1 MKGFR
6 NLFLLITILIYAN
19 IFFGPLVRATDSGL
33 ACPDW
38 PLCHGKFI
46 PEYTFQIAMEVGHR
60 FYSGII
66 GLLIL
71 GGFLWTI
78 FGKEQKRFIT
88 LASILLFF
96 LGTQVTLGALTVTKL
111 LDPTTVNLHLLNAT
125 LLCMLSLTLVFL
137 SHREVKG
144 YSTREFSFAGLNRKY
159 TRYLLFLVVFIA
171 YQLFMG
177 GRVSS
182 HYAGLACPDFPT
194 CYGEWFPEMIGTIRY
209 QMEHRWVGYALA
221 FAIVLGYYFIWK
233 RQENPGK
240 EVKSLMLGSVFLILL
255 QITIGALNVLNHIPK
270 LLTAVHTTVGV
281 LLFLVVYAALLYQ
294 IYQPSPKEEDS

>member
-6 NLFLLITILIYAN
+6 NLFLLITILIYSN

-60 FYSGII
+60 FYSGFI

-71 GGFLWTI
+71 GGFLWTV
-78 FGKEQKRFIT
+78 FGKSQRKHLP

-111 LDPTTVNLHLLNAT
+111 LDPTTVNLHLLNAS
-125 LLCMLSLTLVFL
+125 LLCMLSLTIVIL
-137 SHREVKG
+137 SHWELKNTV
-144 YSTREFSFAGLNRKY
+144 TQEFAFSILGKKY
-159 TRYLLFLVVFIA
+159 TRYILFLVVFIA

-182 HYAGLACPDFPT
+182 HYSGLACPDFPT
-194 CYGEWFPEMIGTIRY
+194 CYGEWFPELIGTIRY
-209 QMEHRWVGYALA
+209 QMEHRWVGYALSI
-221 FAIVLGYYFIWK
+221 AIFIGMYFTL
-233 RQENPGK
+233 
-240 EVKSLMLGSVFLILL
+240 KSAKNRTVNLLMKAATLLIVL
-255 QITIGALNVLNHIPK
+255 QITIGAFNVLYHIPK
-270 LLTAVHTTVGV
+270 LLTAIHTTVGV
-281 LLFLVVYAALLYQ
+281 LLFLVVYSALIFQ
-294 IYQPSPKEEDS
+294 IYQPNMDQTEGS